1 MHCDIDG
8 REKAGLSAVISM
20 AIHRTSLL
28 LTCKCHCSY
37 CTGCSSMS
45 GATLVLKTATCTCRA
60 SQCLPAQLRHYI
72 NTTLIPIQRTAH
84 NALSLTSLH
93 TQLIIIG
100 PLMCLAGNLA
110 CRRSQNPSPGPCL
123 YNIWP
128 LIGHLA
134 RTLNPATA
142 SQIIC
147 YMPLLL
153 LHLAT
158 PLMAT
163 AMYAAARRFSFW

>member
-1 MHCDIDG
+1 M
-8 REKAGLSAVISM
+8 
-20 AIHRTSLL
+20 
-28 LTCKCHCSY
+28 Y
-37 CTGCSSMS
+37 

-60 SQCLPAQLRHYI
+60 SQCLPAQLQHNI
-72 NTTLIPIQRTAH
+72 NTTLIPIPRTAH
-84 NALSLTSLH
+84 TCGKDVKQVWCVANALSLTSLH

-147 YMPLLL
+147 YMPQLL